1 MNMKST
7 VLIILFSCFSLN
19 AAHIGLLIVA
29 TGRYINFVEPLI
41 ASARKHLL
49 PGHQKTYFIFT
60 DGQVPVMDDVV
71 GVYQKRLG
79 WPYDTLMR
87 CAMYTAHTDLYDSID
102 YLYALDADMLLVD
115 TVGDEILG
123 DRVATQHPGFVGLR
137 GTYETNRASSACV
150 EPYEGSC
157 YFAGGFHGGS
167 RDEFLQLAATM
178 YHNIMRDLEHNFIAI
193 WHDESH
199 LNRYFIDHLPTVV
212 LNPSYCYPGN
222 KRIAYPKK
230 LVALDKNHAEYR
242 K

>member
-1 MNMKST
+1 MKMKNIVLIAVVT
-7 VLIILFSCFSLN
+7 VLQAH
-19 AAHIGLLIVA
+19 AAHVGLLIVA
-29 TGRYINFVEPLI
+29 TGKYINFVEPLI
-41 ASARKHLL
+41 ASANKHLL

-60 DGQVPVMDDVV
+60 DGQVPVMDNVV

-79 WPYDTLMR
+79 WPHDTLMR
-87 CAMYTAHTDLYDSID
+87 CSIYIAHTDLYATID
-102 YLYALDADMLLVD
+102 YLYALDADMLFVD

-137 GTYETNRASSACV
+137 GTYETNRCSTACV
-150 EPYEGSC
+150 HGNEGSY

-167 RDEFLQLAATM
+167 RDEFLRLAGTM
-178 YHNIMRDLEHNFIAI
+178 YHTIMRDLEHNFIAI

-199 LNRYFIDHLPTVV
+199 LNRYFIDNEPTVI

>member
-1 MNMKST
+1 MKLKSI
-7 VLIILFSCFSLN
+7 LLFLFSCVSLN
-19 AAHIGLLIVA
+19 AAHIGILIVA

-41 ASARKHLL
+41 TSAEKYLL
-49 PGHQKTYFIFT
+49 PAHEKTYFIFT
-60 DGQVPVMDDVV
+60 DGTVPNAHNVV
-71 GVYQKRLG
+71 RVYQQRLG

-87 CAMYTAHTDLYDSID
+87 CSMYAAHPALYTGID
-102 YLYALDADMLLVD
+102 YLFAMDADMLLVD

-123 DRVATQHPGFVGLR
+123 ERVATQHPGYVGRR
-137 GTYETNRASSACV
+137 GTYETNEHSTACV
-150 EPYEGSC
+150 KDHEGSC
-157 YFAGGFHGGS
+157 YFAGGFHGGT
-167 RDEFLQLAATM
+167 RDEFLKLASTM
-178 YHNIMRDLEHNFIAI
+178 YQNIMRDLEHNFIAV

-199 LNRYFIDHLPTVV
+199 LNRYFIDNVPTII